1 MAGRASSWRG
11 SMQKGLT
18 RMSTPNRHFKPNAVY
33 ADPSR
38 HEPTTM
44 DAIRHELGSR
54 FEERKGEF
62 WLDGRRTDF
71 FYAS

>member
-1 MAGRASSWRG
+1 
-11 SMQKGLT
+11 MQKGLT

-33 ADPSR
+33 ADPNR

-71 FYAS
+71 FTLAKAAGINLRNRR